1 MRVTLTRDLPPHKK
15 GTTHQVSP
23 TTGARLIAKGAA
35 EKATAKAKADDGDQ
49 GDGKS
54 SGGTP

>member
-23 TTGARLIAKGAA
+23 ATGARLIAKGAA
-35 EKATAKAKADDGDQ
+35 EKVGTKAKAEQ
-49 GDGKS
+49 NK
-54 SGGTP
+54 GGGEE